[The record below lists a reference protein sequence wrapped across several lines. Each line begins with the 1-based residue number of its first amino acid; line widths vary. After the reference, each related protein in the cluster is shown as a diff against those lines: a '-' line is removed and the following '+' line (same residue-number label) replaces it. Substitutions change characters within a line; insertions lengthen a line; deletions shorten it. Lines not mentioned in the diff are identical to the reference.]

1 MRYFQSCYYSKLLG
15 LNSQFR
21 NILDQIESE
30 LELSL
35 CRYSVQCCIA
45 SEGHLQVPQDAGV
58 ACAGVVAVVLVDAE
72 LESLAVHVVGQRLD
86 AAREPRRVRLQQPAP
101 ATTRHVTNTRTQQER
116 NAIIRKLIF

>member
-35 CRYSVQCCIA
+35 CRYSAVLHCVRR
-45 SEGHLQVPQDAGV
+45 SPHLQVPQDAGV
-58 ACAGVVAVVLVDAE
+58 AGAGVVAVVLVDAE
-72 LESLAVHVVGQRLD
+72 LESLAVHVVRQRLD

-101 ATTRHVTNTRTQQER
+101 ATTHHVTNTQQER
-116 NAIIRKLIF
+116 NAIVRKLIF

>member
-35 CRYSVQCCIA
+35 CRDTVLHCIA
-45 SEGHLQVPQDAGV
+45 SEGHLQVSEDAGV
-58 ACAGVVAVVLVDAE
+58 ACAGVVAVVLVDAK

-86 AAREPRRVRLQQPAP
+86 TTREPRRVRLQQSAP
-101 ATTRHVTNTRTQQER
+101 ATTHHVTNTQQRR
-116 NAIIRKLIF
+116 NAITHKLIF

>member
-35 CRYSVQCCIA
+35 CRYSAVLHCVRR
-45 SEGHLQVPQDAGV
+45 SPHLQVPEDAGV
-58 ACAGVVAVVLVDAE
+58 AGAGVVAVILVDPE

-101 ATTRHVTNTRTQQER
+101 ATTHYQHSAGEKR
-116 NAIIRKLIF
+116 NHT

>member
-35 CRYSVQCCIA
+35 CRYSAVLHCVRR
-45 SEGHLQVPQDAGV
+45 SPHLQVPQDAGV
-58 ACAGVVAVVLVDAE
+58 ACAGVVAVILVDAKD
-72 LESLAVHVVGQRLD
+72 LAGSTQGFAILVG
-86 AAREPRRVRLQQPAP
+86 RVEA
-101 ATTRHVTNTRTQQER
+101 H
-116 NAIIRKLIF
+116 IY